1 MWCPTRLFCH
11 VTSVRHV
18 TGRNR
23 VTARADGARGAE
35 EGVVH
40 AGGQRYT
47 ARRYRCARELVPMT

>member
-11 VTSVRHV
+11 VKCHATD
-18 TGRNR
+18 RNR